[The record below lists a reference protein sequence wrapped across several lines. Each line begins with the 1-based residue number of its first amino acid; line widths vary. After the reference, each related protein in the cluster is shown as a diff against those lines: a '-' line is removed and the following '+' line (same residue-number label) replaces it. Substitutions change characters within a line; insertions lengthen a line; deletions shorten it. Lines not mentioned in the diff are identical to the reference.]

1 MIDRFEEMGEE
12 DFQYWDKCCEMKTE
26 KTILME
32 EKSIPRRDEDESFE
46 EVKVGAAGN
55 DHELPAPEPKYGV
68 YHTELVLLSKSSQS
82 RYSQFIL
89 DYGINRK
96 EDRLRTE
103 AMKFIECLRN
113 LPEYEPLIEEGTVEA
128 IPNGDEEVKFLKKDI
143 TQA

>member
-12 DFQYWDKCCEMKTE
+12 DFQYWGKCCEMKTDQ
-26 KTILME
+26 TILME
-32 EKSIPRRDEDESFE
+32 EKSIPRRDEDESYE
-46 EVKVGAAGN
+46 EHKLGAAAN
-55 DHELPAPEPKYGV
+55 DQELPAPVPKYGV